1 MRVSQA
7 EKSNSRQRI
16 IQSAK
21 EMFKS
26 KGIEKTSVALVMEDA
41 GLTHGGFYRHFD
53 DKQQLVEVAIE
64 SSFEEI
70 CGTLRNG
77 YEVKTP
83 AKVLDEYSDLYLSK
97 LHLDNPQV
105 GCPIA
110 SMASELAKEEET
122 YKTVFSQGF
131 KELIQTLQVGFPESD
146 TENEKNAMRH
156 MAMLVGAMVIARAS
170 DAKTAKKVLAA
181 CRARH

>member
-1 MRVSQA
+1 
-7 EKSNSRQRI
+7 
-16 IQSAK
+16 
-21 EMFKS
+21 
-26 KGIEKTSVALVMEDA
+26 
-41 GLTHGGFYRHFD
+41 
-53 DKQQLVEVAIE
+53 
-64 SSFEEI
+64 
-70 CGTLRNG
+70 LRNG

-83 AKVLDEYSDLYLSK
+83 ATVLDEYSDLYLSK

-110 SMASELAKEEET
+110 SLASELAKEEET
-122 YKTVFSQGF
+122 YKTVFSHGF

-156 MAMLVGAMVIARAS
+156 MAMLVGAVVIARAS
-170 DAKTAKKVLAA
+170 DTKTAKKVLAA